1 MCGLIEEASRQGAAA
16 APWSPALPAQELLAR
31 YCHLLALRHYSPR
44 TQKNYRAIFQAFLV
58 YCGTRLPLDLG
69 RQDIVEYLAWR
80 VAGGISKAYQ
90 NVLINAVKFY
100 YEQVESQP
108 ARVWALPRPKR
119 PLLSP
124 RLLTRAE
131 VRTLLQG
138 TDNLKHRAML
148 MLAYGLG
155 LRLNE
160 VLALTP
166 ADLDAAR
173 RVLRV
178 RGAGKKPR
186 ELPVPE
192 LLLALLREHVQ
203 QGRPQRFLFE
213 GTQPGEPY
221 SARSLQQVVQQAA
234 VRAGIGR
241 AVTLHMLRHSF
252 AAHLVESGA
261 DLHLIQELLG
271 HASLKTTEAYRHVGG
286 HPHLASPLDG
296 LGL

>member
-1 MCGLIEEASRQGAAA
+1 ME
-16 APWSPALPAQELLAR
+16 R
-31 YCHLLALRHYSPR
+31 YCQLLALRHYSPR
-44 TQKNYRAIFQAFLV
+44 TQKNYRAIFRAFLV
-58 YCGTRLPLDLG
+58 HFAPRSPLDLG
-69 RQDIVEYLAWR
+69 RQDIIDYLAVR
-80 VAGGISKAYQ
+80 VAGGISEAYQ

-100 YEQVESQP
+100 YEQVAGLP
-108 ARVWALPRPKR
+108 APVWALPRPKR

-131 VRTLLQG
+131 VRALLQG

-166 ADLDAAR
+166 ADLDAR
-173 RVLRV
+173 RRLLRV
-178 RGAGKKPR
+178 GGGTSKKPR
-186 ELPVPE
+186 ELPVPA

-203 QGRPQRFLFE
+203 QARPQRFLFE
-213 GTQPGEPY
+213 GTQPGEAY
-221 SARSLQQVVQQAA
+221 SARSLQQVVHQAA

-261 DLHLIQELLG
+261 DLHLLQEVLG